1 MKKRSGA
8 ITLTTDFGVA
18 GYHAGAMKGVILSLN
33 PTAAVVDLCHGIP
46 PGDIEEGAWTLFWN
60 WRYFPAGTIH
70 LAVVDPGVGSARR
83 PLAAVA
89 GGHFFVG
96 PDNGLLTPVLAAA
109 GEAEVVEIAVPRELA
124 ERVSST
130 FHGRDIFAPAA
141 ARLSLG
147 EALDRI
153 GPAVTD
159 LVGLTLPRPR
169 LLEGGT
175 VEGTIISIDPFGN
188 LVSSITAGDLEE
200 AGLGNHVR
208 VLLGGTAVAGLKGHY
223 AESDAGSP
231 LALINSSGH
240 LEIAVNGGRAV
251 DIIGVGK
258 GSRVRLEKERGS
270 GPDV

>member
-1 MKKRSGA
+1 MKERSGV

-33 PTAAVVDLCHGIP
+33 PATAVVDLCHGIP
-46 PGDIEEGAWTLFWN
+46 PGDIEEGAWTLLWN
-60 WRYFPAGTIH
+60 WSYFPAGTVH
-70 LAVVDPGVGSARR
+70 LAVVDPGVGSTRR
-83 PLAAVA
+83 ALAAAA
-89 GGHFFVG
+89 GEHFFVG
-96 PDNGLLTPVLAAA
+96 PDNGLLAPVLAAA
-109 GEAEVVEIAVPRELA
+109 GDAVTVEIDRPRARA
-124 ERVSST
+124 ESISST

-141 ARLSLG
+141 ARLSRG
-147 EALDRI
+147 ETLDRI

-159 LVGLTLPRPR
+159 LVGLTLPHPR

-231 LALINSSGH
+231 LALVNSSGH

-258 GSRVRLEKERGS
+258 GDRVRLEEEWGS
-270 GPDV
+270 GVDG